1 MEEKYLTILQNS
13 LDKINTS
20 IKNVEYAKINWR
32 TSAVLNCCGSAKN
45 DLNEILNELTSIIN
59 QLKTNAEQNKKTI
72 DTLQGCI
79 DKINLSIK
87 NVEYAKNHLR
97 TTAVISCCSN
107 AKNDLT
113 EVQKDLSTIANQ
125 STKDTN
131 QNDGHEGEGPSL

>member
-13 LDKINTS
+13 LDKINT
-20 IKNVEYAKINWR
+20 
-32 TSAVLNCCGSAKN
+32 
-45 DLNEILNELTSIIN
+45 
-59 QLKTNAEQNKKTI
+59 
-72 DTLQGCI
+72 
-79 DKINLSIK
+79 SIK